1 MPRITQKG
9 QVTIPREI
17 RNQFSFSPG
26 TDVEFEVRD
35 HEVVIVKSRK
45 KNPFLK
51 WLGKGGKKTR
61 KEVDALIDG
70 LRGRADG

>member
-17 RNQFSFSPG
+17 RDQFSFSPG
-26 TDVEFEVRD
+26 TDVEFEIRN

-45 KNPFLK
+45 ENTFLK
-51 WLGKGGKKTR
+51 WLGKGRKKSR
-61 KEVDALIDG
+61 EEVDALIDQM
-70 LRGRADG
+70 RGRTDE